1 MSEKS
6 ALHGKGNNL
15 SVGIKRCYK
24 VIKGERFSE
33 FIHIVD
39 LWLVV
44 FDLAERKR
52 PEPFYEFLGVS

>member
-1 MSEKS
+1 M
-6 ALHGKGNNL
+6 

-24 VIKGERFSE
+24 VIKGKRFSGYR
-33 FIHIVD
+33 HILD
-39 LWLVV
+39 LWLVL